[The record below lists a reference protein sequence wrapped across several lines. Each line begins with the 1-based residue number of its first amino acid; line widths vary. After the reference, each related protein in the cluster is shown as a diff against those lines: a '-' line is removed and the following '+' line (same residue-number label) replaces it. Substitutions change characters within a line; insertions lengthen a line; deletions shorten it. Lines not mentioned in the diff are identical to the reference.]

1 MVKHHPPADFLTEYA
16 AGVLPMAQSACVA
29 AHLSYCQRCRHIV
42 ERLED
47 IGGAH
52 FEQLDPQ
59 PVGDSMLDR
68 VLARLD
74 DPEPL
79 RYARSEASDD
89 RLPGLL
95 DRLINGDY
103 ADLAWKR
110 VTQSLSISYLKT
122 GDLDHEFALYRIAE
136 GGRIPEH
143 THGGSEMTLVLSG
156 GFSDESGEYHPGD
169 FIVREGWDKHTPVAL
184 EGEECIC
191 LAVLDAPL
199 RFTRLRH
206 RWLNPLIKLNAG

>member
-1 MVKHHPPADFLTEYA
+1 MVKHHPPTDFLTEYA
-16 AGVLPMAQSACVA
+16 AGVLPVAQSACVA
-29 AHLSYCQRCRHIV
+29 AHLSYCQRCRQTV
-42 ERLED
+42 GKLED

-52 FEQLDPQ
+52 LEQLDPQ
-59 PVGDSMLDR
+59 PVGESVLER
-68 VLARLD
+68 VMARLD
-74 DPEPL
+74 DPGPL
-79 RYARSEASDD
+79 RYATSETSETA
-89 RLPGLL
+89 LPGLL

-103 ADLAWKR
+103 ADLVWKR

-122 GDLDHEFALYRIAE
+122 GDPNHEFALYRIAE

-143 THGGSEMTLVLSG
+143 THGGSEMTLVLRG
-156 GFSDESGEYHPGD
+156 GFADESGEYHPGD
-169 FIVREGWDKHTPVAL
+169 CVVREGWDKHTPVAL

-206 RWLNPLIKLNAG
+206 RWLNPLLKLRAG

>member
-1 MVKHHPPADFLTEYA
+1 MVDHHHPTEFLMEYA
-16 AGVLPMAQSACVA
+16 AGALQVAQSACVA
-29 AHLSYCQRCRHIV
+29 AHLSYCQRCRQMV

-52 FEQLDPQ
+52 FERLDPQ
-59 PVGDSMLDR
+59 PVGDSLLER
-68 VLARLD
+68 VLSRLD
-74 DPEPL
+74 DPKPL
-79 RYARSEASDD
+79 RYAPSEASDT

-103 ADLAWKR
+103 ADLVWKR
-110 VTQSLSISYLKT
+110 VTQSLSVSYLKT
-122 GDLDHEFALYRIAE
+122 GDPNHEFALYRIAE

-143 THGGSEMTLVLSG
+143 THGGREMTLVLHG
-156 GFSDESGEYHPGD
+156 GFADESGEYHQGD

-191 LAVLDAPL
+191 LAVMDAPL
-199 RFTRLRH
+199 QFTRLRH
-206 RWLNPLIKLNAG
+206 RWLNPLLKLHAG

>member
-1 MVKHHPPADFLTEYA
+1 VGK
-16 AGVLPMAQSACVA
+16 
-29 AHLSYCQRCRHIV
+29 
-42 ERLED
+42 LED

-52 FEQLDPQ
+52 LEQLDPQ
-59 PVGDSMLDR
+59 PVGESVLER
-68 VLARLD
+68 VMARLD

-79 RYARSEASDD
+79 RYATSETSETA
-89 RLPGLL
+89 LPGLL

-103 ADLAWKR
+103 ADLVWKR

-122 GDLDHEFALYRIAE
+122 GDPNHEFALYRIAE

-143 THGGSEMTLVLSG
+143 THGGSEMTLVLRG
-156 GFSDESGEYHPGD
+156 GFADESGEYHPGD
-169 FIVREGWDKHTPVAL
+169 CVVREGWDKHTPVAL

-206 RWLNPLIKLNAG
+206 RWLNPLLKLRAG

>member
-1 MVKHHPPADFLTEYA
+1 MVQHHPPTDFLTEYA
-16 AGVLPMAQSACVA
+16 AGVLPVAQSACVA
-29 AHLSYCQRCRHIV
+29 AHLSYCQRCRQLT

-47 IGGAH
+47 VGGAH

-59 PVGDSMLDR
+59 PVGDSILDR

-79 RYARSEASDD
+79 RYARSEASDTQ
-89 RLPGLL
+89 LPGLL

-103 ADLAWKR
+103 ADLVWKR

-122 GDLDHEFALYRIAE
+122 GDPSTSLRCIALLRWPYSRAHSWWQRDDA
-136 GGRIPEH
+136 G
-143 THGGSEMTLVLSG
+143 LQG
-156 GFSDESGEYHPGD
+156 GFADESGEYHPGD
-169 FIVREGWDKHTPVAL
+169 FLVREGWDKHTPVAL

-199 RFTRLRH
+199 ALYAVAT
-206 RWLNPLIKLNAG
+206 PLAQPAS

>member
-1 MVKHHPPADFLTEYA
+1 M
-16 AGVLPMAQSACVA
+16 
-29 AHLSYCQRCRHIV
+29 V

-52 FEQLDPQ
+52 FERLDPQ
-59 PVGDSMLDR
+59 PVGDSLLER
-68 VLARLD
+68 VLSRLD
-74 DPEPL
+74 DPQPL
-79 RYARSEASDD
+79 RYAPSEASDT

-103 ADLAWKR
+103 ADLVWKR
-110 VTQSLSISYLKT
+110 VTQSLSVSYLKT
-122 GDLDHEFALYRIAE
+122 GDPNHEFALYRIAE

-143 THGGSEMTLVLSG
+143 THGGREMTLVLHG
-156 GFSDESGEYHPGD
+156 GFADESGEYHQGD

-191 LAVLDAPL
+191 LAVMDAPL
-199 RFTRLRH
+199 QFTRLRH
-206 RWLNPLIKLNAG
+206 RWLNPLLKLHAG

>member
-1 MVKHHPPADFLTEYA
+1 MVKHHPPTDFLTEYA
-16 AGVLPMAQSACVA
+16 AGVLPVAQSACVA
-29 AHLSYCQRCRHIV
+29 AHLSYCQRCRQTV
-42 ERLED
+42 GKLED

-52 FEQLDPQ
+52 LEQLDPQ
-59 PVGDSMLDR
+59 PVGESVLER
-68 VLARLD
+68 VMARLD

-79 RYARSEASDD
+79 RYATSETSETA
-89 RLPGLL
+89 LPGLL

-103 ADLAWKR
+103 ADLVWNR

-122 GDLDHEFALYRIAE
+122 GDPNHEFALYRIAE

-143 THGGSEMTLVLSG
+143 THGGSEMTLVLRG
-156 GFSDESGEYHPGD
+156 GFADESGEYHPGD
-169 FIVREGWDKHTPVAL
+169 CVVREGWDKHTPVAL

-206 RWLNPLIKLNAG
+206 RWLNPLLKLRAG

>member
-79 RYARSEASDD
+79 RLPEA
-89 RLPGLL
+89 
-95 DRLINGDY
+95 
-103 ADLAWKR
+103 KR
-110 VTQSLSISYLKT
+110 PMTDFQAYWI
-122 GDLDHEFALYRIAE
+122 
-136 GGRIPEH
+136 
-143 THGGSEMTLVLSG
+143 GSSTVIMQ
-156 GFSDESGEYHPGD
+156 
-169 FIVREGWDKHTPVAL
+169 I
-184 EGEECIC
+184 
-191 LAVLDAPL
+191 L
-199 RFTRLRH
+199 RGS
-206 RWLNPLIKLNAG
+206 A

>member
-1 MVKHHPPADFLTEYA
+1 MVRHHPSTDFLTEHA
-16 AGVLPMAQSACVA
+16 AGVLPVAQSACVA
-29 AHLSYCQRCRHIV
+29 AHLSYCQRCRQMT

-47 IGGAH
+47 IGGSH
-52 FEQLDPQ
+52 FEQLDPVA
-59 PVGDSMLDR
+59 VGDS
-68 VLARLD
+68 VLEKVLSRLE

-79 RYARSEASDD
+79 RYARNEASDTQ
-89 RLPGLL
+89 LPGLL

-103 ADLAWKR
+103 ADLVWKR

-122 GDLDHEFALYRIAE
+122 GDPQHEFALYRIAA

-143 THGGSEMTLVLSG
+143 THSGSEMTLVLQG
-156 GFSDESGEYHPGD
+156 GFADESGEYHPGD
-169 FIVREGWDKHTPVAL
+169 FLVREGWDKHTPVAL

-206 RWLNPLIKLNAG
+206 RWLNPLLKLRAG

>member
-1 MVKHHPPADFLTEYA
+1 MVKHHPPTDFLTEYA
-16 AGVLPMAQSACVA
+16 AGVLPVAQSACVA
-29 AHLSYCQRCRHIV
+29 AHLSYCQRCRQTV
-42 ERLED
+42 GKLED

-52 FEQLDPQ
+52 LEQLDPQ
-59 PVGDSMLDR
+59 PVGESVLER
-68 VLARLD
+68 VMARLD

-79 RYARSEASDD
+79 RYATSETSETA
-89 RLPGLL
+89 LPGLL

-103 ADLAWKR
+103 ADLVWKR

-122 GDLDHEFALYRIAE
+122 GDPNHEFALYRIAE

-143 THGGSEMTLVLSG
+143 THGGSEMTLVLRG
-156 GFSDESGEYHPGD
+156 GFADESGEYHPGD
-169 FIVREGWDKHTPVAL
+169 CVVREGWDNHTPVAL

-199 RFTRLRH
+199 RFTRL
-206 RWLNPLIKLNAG
+206 

>member
-1 MVKHHPPADFLTEYA
+1 MVRHHPSTDFLTEHA
-16 AGVLPMAQSACVA
+16 AGVLPVAQSACVA
-29 AHLSYCQRCRHIV
+29 AHLSYCQRCRHLT

-47 IGGAH
+47 VGGSH
-52 FEQLDPQ
+52 FEQLDPA
-59 PVGDSMLDR
+59 PVGDSVLDR
-68 VLARLD
+68 VLARLE

-79 RYARSEASDD
+79 RYARNEASDTQ
-89 RLPGLL
+89 LPGLL

-103 ADLAWKR
+103 ADLVWKR

-122 GDLDHEFALYRIAE
+122 GDPQHEFALYRIAA

-143 THGGSEMTLVLSG
+143 THGGSEMTLVLQG
-156 GFSDESGEYHPGD
+156 GFADESGEYHPGD
-169 FIVREGWDKHTPVAL
+169 FLVREGWDKHTPVAL

-206 RWLNPLIKLNAG
+206 RWLNPLLKVRAG

>member
-1 MVKHHPPADFLTEYA
+1 
-16 AGVLPMAQSACVA
+16 
-29 AHLSYCQRCRHIV
+29 V
-42 ERLED
+42 ERLQD

-59 PVGDSMLDR
+59 PVGDSLLER
-68 VLARLD
+68 VMARLD

-79 RYARSEASDD
+79 RYAPSETSETQ
-89 RLPGLL
+89 LPGLL

-103 ADLAWKR
+103 ADLVWKR

-122 GDLDHEFALYRIAE
+122 GDPNHEFALYRIAE

-143 THGGSEMTLVLSG
+143 THGGSEMTLVLHG
-156 GFSDESGEYHPGD
+156 GFADESGEYHQGD
-169 FIVREGWDKHTPVAL
+169 FLVREGWDKHTPVAL

-199 RFTRLRH
+199 KFTRLRH
-206 RWLNPLIKLNAG
+206 RWLNPLLKLRAG

>member
-1 MVKHHPPADFLTEYA
+1 MVHHHPPTDILTEHA
-16 AGVLPMAQSACVA
+16 SGVLSVAQSACVA
-29 AHLSYCQRCRHIV
+29 AHLSYCQRCRHIT

-47 IGGAH
+47 IGGSQ
-52 FEQLDPQ
+52 FERLDPVA
-59 PVGDSMLDR
+59 VGESVLDR
-68 VLARLD
+68 VLARLE

-79 RYARSEASDD
+79 RYARSEASDT

-103 ADLAWKR
+103 ADLVWKR

-122 GDLDHEFALYRIAE
+122 GDALHEFALYRIAQ

-143 THGGSEMTLVLSG
+143 THGGSEMTLVLQG
-156 GFSDESGEYHPGD
+156 GFADESGEYHPGD
-169 FIVREGWDKHTPVAL
+169 FVIREGWDKHTPVAL

-199 RFTRLRH
+199 HFTRLRH
-206 RWLNPLIKLNAG
+206 RWLNPLLKLRAG

>member
-1 MVKHHPPADFLTEYA
+1 MSK
-16 AGVLPMAQSACVA
+16 
-29 AHLSYCQRCRHIV
+29 
-42 ERLED
+42 RLED

-74 DPEPL
+74 EPEPL
-79 RYARSEASDD
+79 RYARSEASDT

-103 ADLAWKR
+103 ADLVWKR

-122 GDLDHEFALYRIAE
+122 GDPEHEFALYRIAE
-136 GGRIPEH
+136 GGKIP
-143 THGGSEMTLVLSG
+143 
-156 GFSDESGEYHPGD
+156 
-169 FIVREGWDKHTPVAL
+169 
-184 EGEECIC
+184 
-191 LAVLDAPL
+191 
-199 RFTRLRH
+199 
-206 RWLNPLIKLNAG
+206 